1 MITGILVSKT
11 NDRKSVQ
18 ISTLQQNVSVID
30 AATNQVIYSLNI
42 HNLTLNLGGNNQ
54 NLVFLAAPETNGDV
68 IYFDADSA
76 NLNVLKS
83 NPHLSEKMKQIS
95 RQKNTAIRSTLYIS
109 AVFVLVLIL
118 LFQYRGPI
126 AAQLSGLIPFSV
138 EKKIS
143 DKVFTGKKTPEQI
156 KVIKSLEELAGRI
169 KFDKADWP
177 HDFTYHIS
185 SEAIPNAYATV
196 GGHVF
201 VNKGLITSLNSSED
215 LLGVMAHEMIHVQR
229 RHVVKSVVQGLGVY
243 TVLSLLIGDIT
254 GVAAVLVDQGGP
266 LLNLSYSRELE
277 DEADQLG
284 MKILVKNGVDPSGLS
299 ISLQVI
305 NNYQKKLIAESPGAD
320 MLEKLQKIEILNS
333 HPEIEKRI
341 ENLLQQAD
349 VYKQSQKFVPVDF
362 TSKFNYEEFKSAVK
376 ENF

>member
-266 LLNLSYSRELE
+266 LLNLSHSRELE

-299 ISLQVI
+299 TSLQVI

-341 ENLLQQAD
+341 ENLRKQAD